1 MAERQRRKTI
11 KVPLLVL
18 LLYMLIGGVFL
29 ATSTGS
35 FVVNFK
41 ELGFSIVSSVQRGV
55 NSVYTGIKTIMS
67 FLLKSWKTT
76 NTYSAIMLRYV
87 RKMNG

>member
-41 ELGFSIVSSVQRGV
+41 DDARVIGETAD
-55 NSVYTGIKTIMS
+55 N
-67 FLLKSWKTT
+67 
-76 NTYSAIMLRYV
+76 
-87 RKMNG
+87 